1 MIHFPAKAWNLHA
14 SLTRFFHL
22 IFFFYFLHAFP
33 REAFQHVGSSRKS
46 TCFSLGSFPAH
57 QQTSQ
62 IYMLF
67 PEPFAIFSFIS
78 EYPHAFTKRYF
89 HQMRK
94 YLNSHASLARFFHLI
109 FFFYFLHAF
118 PREAFHHVGN
128 SLKSTC
134 FSPGSFPSHKQT
146 SQIYMLFPNT
156 ISIKL
161 ATAVNLHAFPWEA
174 FQHISSSHKST
185 CFSRNLLPSFLLF
198 LNIHM
203 LSPNAI
209 SIK

>member
-1 MIHFPAKAWNLHA
+1 MFLSPDFSILF
-14 SLTRFFHL
+14 SSF
-22 IFFFYFLHAFP
+22 IF
-33 REAFQHVGSSRKS
+33 
-46 TCFSLGSFPAH
+46 
-57 QQTSQ
+57 
-62 IYMLF
+62 YMLF
-67 PEPFAIFSFIS
+67 PEKLSIMSA
-78 EYPHAFTKRYF
+78 T
-89 HQMRK
+89 
-94 YLNSHASLARFFHLI
+94 ASN
-109 FFFYFLHAF
+109 LHAF
-118 PREAFHHVGN
+118 SEKLSITLAAAVELHAFSREAFHHVGN

-134 FSPGSFPSHKQT
+134 FSPGSFPAHPQT